1 MAVEVTASL
10 KQNVIHTNS
19 RNSARY
25 YKMIIASDVLRI
37 FSKAV
42 EAAVPLAMFQALEL
56 RLQDIETK
64 MSEQV

>member
-1 MAVEVTASL
+1 
-10 KQNVIHTNS
+10 
-19 RNSARY
+19 
-25 YKMIIASDVLRI
+25 MIIASDVLRI
-37 FSKAV
+37 CLKAV